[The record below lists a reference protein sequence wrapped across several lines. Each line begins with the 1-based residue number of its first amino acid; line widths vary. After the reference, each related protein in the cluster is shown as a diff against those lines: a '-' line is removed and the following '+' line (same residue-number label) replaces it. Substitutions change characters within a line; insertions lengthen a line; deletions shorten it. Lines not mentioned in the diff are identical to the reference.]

1 MKTSLT
7 DITMLKVQGSYV
19 KLVITKYTQMYYKL
33 LGFMLLPIVFGVA
46 CVKEK
51 NCVVKSVTTVN
62 EIIIDSTY
70 VERQYIVELECYD

>member
-1 MKTSLT
+1 MKT
-7 DITMLKVQGSYV
+7 I
-19 KLVITKYTQMYYKL
+19 
-33 LGFMLLPIVFGVA
+33 LGFMLLPIVFGIA

>member
-1 MKTSLT
+1 
-7 DITMLKVQGSYV
+7 MLKVQGSYV

-33 LGFMLLPIVFGVA
+33 LGFLFLPIVFGIS

>member
-33 LGFMLLPIVFGVA
+33 LGFMLLPIVFGIA
-46 CVKEK
+46 CVKENK
-51 NCVVKSVTTVN
+51 CVVKSVTTVN

-70 VERQYIVELECYD
+70 VERQYIVELECF